1 MAAHAGEIALPV
13 AADHPSFDGHFP
25 GAPVL
30 PGVVLVAEAMAAIES
45 FTRAGPTAWI
55 LSSAKFVR
63 PAFPGQ
69 PLHLRHERLPS
80 GTIRFEIRGPDGVV
94 ATGSLAP
101 RGAGTAPA

>member
-1 MAAHAGEIALPV
+1 MATGAGEIALPV

-25 GAPVL
+25 GRPVL
-30 PGVVLVAEAMAAIES
+30 PGVVLVAEVMAAIEN
-45 FTRAGPTAWI
+45 FTKAGPTDWV

-69 PLHLRHERLPS
+69 PLHLRHERLAS
-80 GTIRFEIRGPDGVV
+80 GAIRFEVRGPDGVV

-101 RGAGTAPA
+101 GGASAAPA